1 MHKTRGG
8 TEVETCLSSLVSQT
22 GTGLDSLLTEATL
35 VFRKSLG
42 RAFSFG
48 GLLLGSALLC
58 VSATAQSAVPENG
71 QSLNGVHTSTRPT
84 PQAHPDIFS
93 PSYVPPNSRPK
104 PNAITAPRLVSM
116 VDPQFPADAPEGK
129 FSGSAV
135 IALVVGTNGKPERV
149 HVVKSLGTEF
159 DKNAV
164 AAVERYRF
172 DPAIQHGKP
181 VPVTVNV
188 EVNFRRY

>member
-1 MHKTRGG
+1 
-8 TEVETCLSSLVSQT
+8 
-22 GTGLDSLLTEATL
+22 
-35 VFRKSLG
+35 
-42 RAFSFG
+42 
-48 GLLLGSALLC
+48 
-58 VSATAQSAVPENG
+58 
-71 QSLNGVHTSTRPT
+71 
-84 PQAHPDIFS
+84 
-93 PSYVPPNSRPK
+93 
-104 PNAITAPRLVSM
+104 M